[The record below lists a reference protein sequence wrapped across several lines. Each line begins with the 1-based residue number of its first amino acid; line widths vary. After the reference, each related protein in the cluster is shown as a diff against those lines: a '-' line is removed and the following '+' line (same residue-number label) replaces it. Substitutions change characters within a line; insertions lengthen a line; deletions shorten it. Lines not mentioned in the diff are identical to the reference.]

1 MPSDTIAFALHTP
14 GHLRFPS
21 THTLAESFDK
31 VGGRVE
37 TLSSGHLV
45 FYRSDGRR
53 VLETDPV
60 GHPLHECEWE
70 SVGTGT
76 IVLKRARVRL
86 DWGRWVG
93 IKPGGLVNE
102 TRLNLASRP
111 NWQRITPEDLRALAA
126 GALRVPIEEVRWFYR
141 DEDLAIDPKGMATIR
156 QRKDA
161 LYVLD
166 DGGFETMRFM
176 ACMGA
181 MHWDQIDFL
190 PVVELFK
197 SLLPGT
203 GSAVFE
209 LIRGLYDDQNKG
221 HSAPRPLR
229 YRGIPT
235 YPSEAAFRLFSGFFT
250 PQPVGVE
257 DPFTSF
263 MNPSQSHV
271 VEWLPTQHPPVRYL
285 EGSRGLCMTLKNGM
299 VQKATLAED
308 PAGLPFISSGGC
320 PVLPLDRSLRV
331 EGSLLVLKDRDTEVT
346 VPLPPPLLVK
356 TSPPEKRPISPVDW
370 RTVFVEG
377 VPKIP
382 AAEAFEAVPLFPEG
396 DQEIGELAAQSFVA
410 DYLDD
415 LGEQDRE
422 VGGIRSQAGRVLIAN
437 GDAVISTCILFD
449 WPRDYTVCVRHFAY
463 AQRQAQ
469 QLWTQC
475 AEVQRW
481 DWLRRIQMIADDMSE
496 ESLASRGLYDL
507 IYQWFPYDSFDSST
521 SMRTIITRL
530 SQLLRHGGDAFA
542 VGPAELRELLTRG
555 QWEVCWDQAVASLP
569 TFLMHR
575 TILPKARVK
584 PGLTLFHVRRFSPR
598 L

>member
-1 MPSDTIAFALHTP
+1 MPSDAIAFALNTP

-21 THTLAESFDK
+21 TRTLAESFDK
-31 VGGRVE
+31 VGGHVQ
-37 TLSSGHLV
+37 TLPNGHLV
-45 FYRSDGRR
+45 FYRPDGRR
-53 VLETDPV
+53 FLETDPV

-70 SVGTGT
+70 STGIGT
-76 IVLKRARVRL
+76 VLLRRARVRL

-93 IKPGGLVNE
+93 IKPCGLVNE
-102 TRLNLASRP
+102 TRLNLALRP
-111 NWQRITPEDLRALAA
+111 NWQRITPDDLRALAA
-126 GALRVPIEEVRWFYR
+126 GALRVPTEEVRWFYR
-141 DEDLAIDPKGMATIR
+141 DEDLAIDPTGIATIR

-166 DGGFETMRFM
+166 GGGFETVRFM

-181 MHWDQIDFL
+181 MHWEQIDFL

-221 HSAPRPLR
+221 HSVPRALR

-235 YPSEAAFRLFSGFFT
+235 YPSEAAFRLFSTFFT
-250 PQPVGVE
+250 PRLVGAE
-257 DPFTSF
+257 DPLTAF
-263 MNPSQSHV
+263 MNPATSHR
-271 VEWLPTQHPPVRYL
+271 VEWLPAQHPPVRYL
-285 EGSRGLCMTLKNGM
+285 AGNQGLCVTVQNGI

-308 PAGLPFISSGGC
+308 PVGLPYVSSIGRR
-320 PVLPLDRSLRV
+320 VLPLDRSLRV
-331 EGSLLVLKDRDTEVT
+331 EGRSLILKDRDTEIT
-346 VPLPPPLLVK
+346 LPMDPDLPAK
-356 TSPPEKRPISPVDW
+356 TSPSDECPVSLVDW
-370 RTVFVEG
+370 RTVFAQG
-377 VPKIP
+377 VLKISP
-382 AAEAFEAVPLFPEG
+382 AEAFEAVPLFPED

-422 VGGIRSQAGRVLIAN
+422 IGSLRSRAERVLIAN
-437 GDAVISTCILFD
+437 GDAVIATCVLFD
-449 WPRDYTVCVRHFAY
+449 RPRDYTVHVRYVAY

-475 AEVQRW
+475 AEVHRW
-481 DWLRRIQMIADDMSE
+481 DWLQRIRMEAADTCEASL
-496 ESLASRGLYDL
+496 ESREVYDL
-507 IYQWFPYDSFDSST
+507 IYQWLPYESFDSSIT
-521 SMRTIITRL
+521 MRTIVTRL
-530 SQLLRHGGDAFA
+530 SQMLRRGGEAFV
-542 VGPAELRELLTRG
+542 VGPVRLGELLTQEQSRLL
-555 QWEVCWDQAVASLP
+555 VHWDESVASLP
-569 TFLMHR
+569 TFLTHK

-584 PGLTLFHVRRFSPR
+584 TGLTLFHVRR

>member
-1 MPSDTIAFALHTP
+1 MSSDTIAFALNTP

-21 THTLAESFDK
+21 TRTLAESFDK

-37 TLSSGHLV
+37 TFPNGHLA
-45 FYRSDGRR
+45 FYRPDGRR
-53 VLETDPV
+53 FLETDSV

-70 SVGTGT
+70 STDTGT
-76 IVLKRARVRL
+76 VLLRRARVRL

-102 TRLNLASRP
+102 TRLNLTSRP
-111 NWQRITPEDLRALAA
+111 NWQRITPDDLRAMAA

-141 DEDLAIDPKGMATIR
+141 DADLTIDPNGMATIQ

-166 DGGFETMRFM
+166 SGGFETTRFM

-181 MHWDQIDFL
+181 MHWEQIDFL

-209 LIRGLYDDQNKG
+209 LIRGLYDDQSQG
-221 HSAPRPLR
+221 HSFPRVLR

-250 PQPVGVE
+250 PQPLGGE
-257 DPFTSF
+257 DPFTAF
-263 MNPSQSHV
+263 MNPSTSHLV
-271 VEWLPTQHPPVRYL
+271 VWLPAQYPPIRYFD
-285 EGSRGLCMTLKNGM
+285 ESHGLCLTVKNGSA
-299 VQKATLAED
+299 QKATLTED
-308 PAGLPFISSGGC
+308 PAGLPYVDSIGRRM
-320 PVLPLDRSLRV
+320 LPLDRTLRV
-331 EGSLLVLKDRDTEVT
+331 EGSRLILKDRETELA
-346 VPLPPPLLVK
+346 VPLNSDLLVGP
-356 TSPPEKRPISPVDW
+356 SPPSQYPVSPVDW
-370 RTVFVEG
+370 RTVFVQG
-377 VPKIP
+377 VPRVSS
-382 AAEAFEAVPLFPEG
+382 AEAFGAVPMFPE
-396 DQEIGELAAQSFVA
+396 DDTEIGELAAQSFVA

-422 VGGIRSQAGRVLIAN
+422 VGRLRSQAARVLIVN

-449 WPRDYTVCVRHFAY
+449 RPRDYTVKVRYVAY

-481 DWLRRIQMIADDMSE
+481 DWLQRIRMVAEDMGA
-496 ESLASRGLYDL
+496 ESLASCGPYDL
-507 IYQWFPYDSFDSST
+507 IYQWLPYDSFDSLT
-521 SMRTIITRL
+521 AMRTIVTRL
-530 SQLLRHGGDAFA
+530 SQTLQRGGHAFI
-542 VGPAELRELLTRG
+542 VGPVQLGELLM
-555 QWEVCWDQAVASLP
+555 QEKCEVCWDQSVASLP
-569 TFLMHR
+569 TFLMHK
-575 TILPKARVK
+575 TILSKARAK
-584 PGLTLFHVRRFSPR
+584 TGLTLFHARR

>member
-1 MPSDTIAFALHTP
+1 MPSDAIAFALNQP
-14 GHLRFPS
+14 GHLRFSS
-21 THTLAESFDK
+21 TRTLAESFDK
-31 VGGRVE
+31 VGGHVQ
-37 TLSSGHLV
+37 TLLNGHLV
-45 FYRSDGRR
+45 LYRPDGRR
-53 VLETDPV
+53 VLETDSV

-70 SVGTGT
+70 SASDGT
-76 IVLKRARVRL
+76 VFLRRARVRL

-102 TRLNLASRP
+102 TRLNLAARP
-111 NWQRITPEDLRALAA
+111 NWQRITPDDLRALAA

-141 DEDLAIDPKGMATIR
+141 DEDFAIAPNGTATIR

-166 DGGFETMRFM
+166 GGGFETVRFM

-221 HSAPRPLR
+221 RSAPRALR

-235 YPSEAAFRLFSGFFT
+235 YPSEAAFRLFSAFFT
-250 PQPVGVE
+250 PHPVDGV
-257 DPFTSF
+257 DPFTAF
-263 MNPSQSHV
+263 MNPSQSHR
-271 VEWLPTQHPPVRYL
+271 VEWLPAQYPPVRHF
-285 EGSRGLCMTLKNGM
+285 EGSRGLCVTLQNGM
-299 VQKATLAED
+299 VHKATLAED
-308 PAGLPFISSGGC
+308 PAGLPYVRSIGRR
-320 PVLPLDRSLRV
+320 VLPLDRSLRV
-331 EGSLLVLKDRDTEVT
+331 EGSLLILKDRETEVS
-346 VPLPPPLLVK
+346 VPLDPYLQVRP
-356 TSPPEKRPISPVDW
+356 SPSDECPISPVDW
-370 RTVFVEG
+370 RTVFVQG
-377 VPKIP
+377 VPRVSP
-382 AAEAFEAVPLFPEG
+382 ADAFEAVPLFPED
-396 DQEIGELAAQSFVA
+396 DQEVGELAAQSFVA

-422 VGGIRSQAGRVLIAN
+422 IGKLRSQAERVLIAN
-437 GDAVISTCILFD
+437 GDAVIATCVLFD
-449 WPRDYTVCVRHFAY
+449 RPRDYTVHVRYVAY

-475 AEVQRW
+475 AEVRRW
-481 DWLRRIQMIADDMSE
+481 DWLRRIQMGVVE
-496 ESLASRGLYDL
+496 EGKEPLDTHELYDL
-507 IYQWFPYDSFDSST
+507 IYQWLPYDSFDSPTAMSA
-521 SMRTIITRL
+521 IVTRL
-530 SQLLRHGGDAFA
+530 SQLLRRGGEAFI
-542 VGPAELRELLTRG
+542 VGPVRLEELLR
-555 QWEVCWDQAVASLP
+555 QAPSRLLIHWDQSVAALP
-569 TFLMHR
+569 TVSMHK

-584 PGLTLFHVRRFSPR
+584 AGLTLFHVKR

>member
-1 MPSDTIAFALHTP
+1 MPSDAIAFALNTP

-21 THTLAESFDK
+21 SRTLVESFDSI
-31 VGGRVE
+31 GGRVV
-37 TLSSGHLV
+37 TLPNGHHV
-45 FYRSDGRR
+45 FYRPDGRR
-53 VLETDPV
+53 FLETDPV

-70 SVGTGT
+70 AAGAGT
-76 IVLKRARVRL
+76 VLLRRARVRL

-111 NWQRITPEDLRALAA
+111 NWQRITPDDLRALAA

-141 DEDLAIDPKGMATIR
+141 DEDLSIDPKGMATIR

-166 DGGFETMRFM
+166 GGGFETVRFM

-221 HSAPRPLR
+221 HSAPRALR

-250 PQPVGVE
+250 PQPVGAE
-257 DPFTSF
+257 DPLIAF
-263 MNPSQSHV
+263 MNPSKSHLV
-271 VEWLPTQHPPVRYL
+271 VWLPVQHPPVRYL
-285 EGSRGLCMTLKNGM
+285 DDSQGLCVTVKNGI
-299 VQKATLAED
+299 VHKATLAED
-308 PAGLPFISSGGC
+308 QAGLPYVSSMGRR
-320 PVLPLDRSLRV
+320 VLPLDRSLRV
-331 EGSLLVLKDRDTEVT
+331 EGRSLILKDCETELT
-346 VPLPPPLLVK
+346 VPLDPDLPVK
-356 TSPPEKRPISPVDW
+356 TSPPAECPVSPVDW

-377 VPKIP
+377 VPKIS
-382 AAEAFEAVPLFPEG
+382 AAEAFEAVPLFPE
-396 DQEIGELAAQSFVA
+396 DEMEIGELAAQSFVA

-422 VGGIRSQAGRVLIAN
+422 IGRLRSQAECVLIAN
-437 GDAVISTCILFD
+437 GDAVIATCVLFD
-449 WPRDYTVCVRHFAY
+449 RPRDYTVQVRYVAY
-463 AQRQAQ
+463 AQREAQ

-481 DWLRRIQMIADDMSE
+481 DWLPRIRMGADEMYE
-496 ESLASRGLYDL
+496 GFLANRGPYDL
-507 IYQWFPYDSFDSST
+507 MYQWLPYDSFDSST
-521 SMRTIITRL
+521 TMRTIITRV
-530 SQLLRHGGDAFA
+530 SQLLRRGGDAFV
-542 VGPAELRELLTRG
+542 VGPAELRELLTRE
-555 QWEVCWDQAVASLP
+555 QWKMCWDQSVASLP
-569 TFLMHR
+569 TFLMHK

-584 PGLTLFHVRRFSPR
+584 TGLTLFHVRR

>member
-1 MPSDTIAFALHTP
+1 MPSDAIAFALSQP
-14 GHLRFPS
+14 GHLRFTS
-21 THTLAESFDK
+21 TRTLAESFDK

-37 TLSSGHLV
+37 TLPNGHLV
-45 FYRSDGRR
+45 FYRPDGRR
-53 VLETDPV
+53 FLETDPV

-70 SVGTGT
+70 STGTGT
-76 IVLKRARVRL
+76 VLLKRARVRL

-93 IKPGGLVNE
+93 ITPGGLVNE
-102 TRLNLASRP
+102 TRLNLASKP
-111 NWQRITPEDLRALAA
+111 NWQRITPDGLRALAA

-141 DEDLAIDPKGMATIR
+141 DEDFAIDPKGMATIR

-166 DGGFETMRFM
+166 GGGFETVRFM

-181 MHWDQIDFL
+181 MHWEQIDFL

-209 LIRGLYDDQNKG
+209 LIRGLYDDQNRG
-221 HSAPRPLR
+221 QVTPRPLR

-235 YPSEAAFRLFSGFFT
+235 YPSEAAFRLFSAFFT
-250 PQPVGVE
+250 PQSVGAE
-257 DPFTSF
+257 DPFTAF
-263 MNPSQSHV
+263 MNPSKSHL
-271 VEWLPTQHPPVRYL
+271 VEWLPAQHPPVRYF
-285 EGSRGLCMTLKNGM
+285 EGNRGLCVTVKNGI

-308 PAGLPFISSGGC
+308 PVGLSYVNSIGRR
-320 PVLPLDRSLRV
+320 VLPLDRSLRV
-331 EGSLLVLKDRDTEVT
+331 EGHSLILKDRATELT
-346 VPLPPPLLVK
+346 VPLPPDLQVR
-356 TSPPEKRPISPVDW
+356 TSPTDNYPVSLVDW
-370 RTVFVEG
+370 RAVFAQG
-377 VPKIP
+377 VPRVLHG
-382 AAEAFEAVPLFPEG
+382 EAFEAVPLFPED

-422 VGGIRSQAGRVLIAN
+422 IGRLRSQAERVLIAN
-437 GDAVISTCILFD
+437 GDTVIATCILFD
-449 WPRDYTVCVRHFAY
+449 RPRDYTVQVRYVAY

-481 DWLRRIQMIADDMSE
+481 DWLQRIRMVAADTCE
-496 ESLASRGLYDL
+496 EFQESRGPYDL
-507 IYQWFPYDSFDSST
+507 MYQWLPYDSFDSST
-521 SMRTIITRL
+521 TMSMIITRL
-530 SQLLRHGGDAFA
+530 SHMLRRGGEAFV
-542 VGPAELRELLTRG
+542 VGPVHLGELLTQEPSRLLVH
-555 QWEVCWDQAVASLP
+555 WEESVASLP
-569 TFLMHR
+569 TFLMHK

-584 PGLTLFHVRRFSPR
+584 TGLTLFHVRR

>member
-1 MPSDTIAFALHTP
+1 MPSDAIAFALNTP

-21 THTLAESFDK
+21 SRILAESFDK
-31 VGGRVE
+31 VNGHVE
-37 TLSSGHLV
+37 VFPNGHLV
-45 FYRSDGRR
+45 FYRPDGRR
-53 VLETDPV
+53 FLETDSV

-70 SVGTGT
+70 STGAGP
-76 IVLKRARVRL
+76 VFLRRARVRL

-93 IKPGGLVNE
+93 IKPCGLVNE
-102 TRLNLASRP
+102 IRLNLTSRP
-111 NWQRITPEDLRALAA
+111 NWQRITQDDLRALAA

-141 DEDLAIDPKGMATIR
+141 DEDLAINPKGMATIR

-166 DGGFETMRFM
+166 SGGFETMRFM
-176 ACMGA
+176 ACMGS

-209 LIRGLYDDQNKG
+209 LIRGLYDDQNRG
-221 HSAPRPLR
+221 HSAPRALR

-250 PQPVGVE
+250 PRSVTGR
-257 DPFTSF
+257 DPFADF
-263 MNPSQSHV
+263 MSPSKAHSV
-271 VEWLPTQHPPVRYL
+271 TWLPAEHPPVRYL
-285 EGSRGLCMTLKNGM
+285 DESQGLCLTMKNGI

-308 PAGLPFISSGGC
+308 PAGLPYVRSIGRR
-320 PVLPLDRSLRV
+320 VLPLDRSLRV
-331 EGSLLVLKDRDTEVT
+331 EGSLLILKDRETELT
-346 VPLPPPLLVK
+346 LPLNPDLLVRP
-356 TSPPEKRPISPVDW
+356 SPPDECPVSPVDW
-370 RTVFVEG
+370 RTVFEQG
-377 VPKIP
+377 VPRVSP
-382 AAEAFEAVPLFPEG
+382 PEAFDAVPLFPQ
-396 DQEIGELAAQSFVA
+396 DDTEISELAAQSFVA

-415 LGEQDRE
+415 LGEQDR
-422 VGGIRSQAGRVLIAN
+422 GIGRLRSQAEHVLIAN
-437 GDAVISTCILFD
+437 GDAVISTCIFFD
-449 WPRDYTVCVRHFAY
+449 QPRDYTVYVRHFAY

-481 DWLRRIQMIADDMSE
+481 EWLRRIRMVAEDTCE
-496 ESLASRGLYDL
+496 ESLTNRGPYDL
-507 IYQWFPYDSFDSST
+507 IYQWLPYDSFDSSAT
-521 SMRTIITRL
+521 MRTIVMRL
-530 SQLLRHGGDAFA
+530 SLLLRRGGNAFV
-542 VGPAELRELLTRG
+542 VGPVQLGELLTQERSRLM
-555 QWEVCWDQAVASLP
+555 VHWDQSVASLP
-569 TFLMHR
+569 TVLMHK

-584 PGLTLFHVRRFSPR
+584 AGLTLFHIGR

>member
-1 MPSDTIAFALHTP
+1 MPSDAIVFALNTP
-14 GHLRFPS
+14 GHLRFPA
-21 THTLAESFDK
+21 TRTLAESFDK
-31 VGGRVE
+31 IGGHVQ
-37 TLSSGHLV
+37 TLPNGHLV

-53 VLETDPV
+53 FLETDPM

-70 SVGTGT
+70 SAGAGT
-76 IVLKRARVRL
+76 VLLRRARVRL

-93 IKPGGLVNE
+93 IKAGGLVNE

-111 NWQRITPEDLRALAA
+111 NWQRITPDDLRALAA

-166 DGGFETMRFM
+166 SGGFETVRFM

-221 HSAPRPLR
+221 HSVPRALR

-235 YPSEAAFRLFSGFFT
+235 YPSKAAFRLFSGFFT
-250 PQPVGVE
+250 PQPAGAE
-257 DPFTSF
+257 DPFTTF
-263 MNPSQSHV
+263 MNPAKSHL
-271 VEWLPTQHPPVRYL
+271 VEWLPAQYPPVRYL
-285 EGSRGLCMTLKNGM
+285 EESRGLCVTVKNGI
-299 VQKATLAED
+299 VHKATLAED
-308 PAGLPFISSGGC
+308 RVGLPYVSAIGRR
-320 PVLPLDRSLRV
+320 VLPLDRSLRV
-331 EGSLLVLKDRDTEVT
+331 EGRSLILKDRETELT
-346 VPLPPPLLVK
+346 LSLDPDLPVK
-356 TSPPEKRPISPVDW
+356 TSPPDECPVSPVDW
-370 RTVFVEG
+370 RTVFAKG
-377 VPKIP
+377 VPTVSP
-382 AAEAFEAVPLFPEG
+382 TEAFEAVPLFPE
-396 DQEIGELAAQSFVA
+396 DETEIGELAAQSFVA

-422 VGGIRSQAGRVLIAN
+422 IGRLRSQAERVLIAN
-437 GDAVISTCILFD
+437 GDAIIATCVLFD
-449 WPRDYTVCVRHFAY
+449 RPRDYTVQVRYVAY

-475 AEVQRW
+475 TEVQRW
-481 DWLRRIQMIADDMSE
+481 DWLPRIRMGVDDACE
-496 ESLASRGLYDL
+496 GFLASCGPYDL
-507 IYQWFPYDSFDSST
+507 MYQWLPYDSFDSSAT
-521 SMRTIITRL
+521 MNMIITR
-530 SQLLRHGGDAFA
+530 SRQLLRSGGDAFV
-542 VGPAELRELLTRG
+542 VGPAELRELLTEG
-555 QWEVCWDQAVASLP
+555 QWEVCWDQSVASLP
-569 TFLMHR
+569 TFLMHK

-584 PGLTLFHVRRFSPR
+584 TGLTLFHVRR